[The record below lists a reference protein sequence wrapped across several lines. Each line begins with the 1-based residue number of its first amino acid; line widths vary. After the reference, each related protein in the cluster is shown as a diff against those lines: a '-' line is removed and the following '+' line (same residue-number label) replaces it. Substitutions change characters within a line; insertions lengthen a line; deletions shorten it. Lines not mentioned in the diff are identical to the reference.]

1 VTEPTTKPEQG
12 QWLTQS
18 EAAARL
24 GWHLEKLK
32 SAARRGRF
40 QRRKGN
46 RGEWLVLVPAELPTE
61 PDHAGDQVD
70 DHAATEA
77 LTELRDE
84 VAELRER
91 AGHAEG
97 QVAAMSTAMS
107 DLRQTLEHERAE
119 RAKLA
124 AELAEARKPALV
136 RLLEAFRRR

>member
-1 VTEPTTKPEQG
+1 VTEPTAKPEQG
-12 QWLTQS
+12 QWLPQP
-18 EAAARL
+18 EAASRL

-46 RGEWLVLVPAELPTE
+46 RGEWLVLVPAELPAE
-61 PDHAGDQVD
+61 PDHVGDQVD
-70 DHAATEA
+70 SHAATEA
-77 LTELRDE
+77 LAELRDE

-107 DLRQTLEHERAE
+107 DLRQTLEHERA
-119 RAKLA
+119 KLA